1 MFYIFSHL
9 KETVSGL
16 EHQVTNLETAQQIDT
31 NELTQLKSSL
41 EDQISVLQTSQQND
55 ASKFTRLIEELT
67 KSAALLEAVAAPSMT
82 NIHLS
87 LIKFLDHAIV
97 SVKLLFK
104 NVIILFNYISR

>member
-16 EHQVTNLETAQQIDT
+16 ENDMTNLETAQQNDA

-41 EDQISVLQTSQQND
+41 EDQIRVLRTSQRND

-67 KSAALLEAVAAPSMT
+67 KSASLLEAVAAPSMT

-87 LIKFLDHAIV
+87 LIKFLAQKI
-97 SVKLLFK
+97 LL
-104 NVIILFNYISR
+104 